1 MKTLPSTLST
11 HLQLDVTTLAT
22 CWKLTRRDGA
32 VMGFTDHDRDLIVS
46 GQSYVA
52 ATGFT
57 PTAIAGSAGLAVDNL
72 DVEGMLD
79 SAAISEEDIHAG
91 KYDHAEIEVFMV
103 NYAAPADGI
112 LPLRTGWL
120 GEVRYTSGK
129 FVAEVRG
136 LTQRLQQRVGELYSP
151 GCRADFGDSRCK
163 INLASV
169 TTTGTLTGATSRTV
183 LLDSARTENSGVFSF
198 GRITFTSGA
207 NDGISMEIKQYTK
220 GKMVLALP
228 LPYQPQAGDT
238 YTITQGC
245 DKNFA
250 TCKIRY
256 SNAVNFRGEPHVP
269 GLDRIL
275 ETASTR
281 SEW

>member
-1 MKTLPSTLST
+1 MKTLSFALTN
-11 HLQLDVTTLAT
+11 HLQQEVTTLAT
-22 CWKLTRRDGA
+22 CWKLTRRDGT
-32 VMGFTDHDRDLIVS
+32 VMRFTDHDRDIVFEANM
-46 GQSYVA
+46 YLA

-57 PTAIAGSAGLAVDNL
+57 PTAVSGSAGLAVDNL

-79 SAAISEEDIHAG
+79 SSALTEEDIHAG
-91 KYDHAEIEVFMV
+91 KYDHAELEVFMV
-103 NYAAPADGI
+103 NYASPSDGK

-120 GEVRYTSGK
+120 GEVRYTDGK

-151 GCRADFGDSRCK
+151 GCRADFGDSRCG
-163 INLASV
+163 INLAGV
-169 TTTGTLTGATSRTV
+169 TTTGTLTGVTSRSTI
-183 LLDSARTENSGVFSF
+183 LDSARMEASGVFSF
-198 GRITFTSGA
+198 GRIAFTSGA
-207 NDGISMEIKQYTK
+207 NNGIAMEIKHYTK
-220 GKMVLALP
+220 GKIVLALP
-228 LPYQPQAGDT
+228 LPYPPQAGDT

-245 DKNFA
+245 DKSFS
-250 TCKIRY
+250 TCSVRY

>member
-1 MKTLPSTLST
+1 MKTLSSALTN
-11 HLQLDVTTLAT
+11 HLQQDVTTLAT

-32 VMGFTDHDRDLIVS
+32 VMGFTDHDRDLTVS

-57 PTAIAGSAGLAVDNL
+57 PTAIEGSAGLAVDNL

-103 NYAAPADGI
+103 NYMSPSDGI

-163 INLASV
+163 INLATF

-220 GKMVLALP
+220 GKMMLVLP
-228 LPYQPQAGDT
+228 LPYQPQAGNA

-245 DKNFA
+245 DKSFS
-250 TCKIRY
+250 TCKTRY
-256 SNAVNFRGEPHVP
+256 NNAVNFRGEPHVP

>member
-1 MKTLPSTLST
+1 MKTLPASLTSHLS
-11 HLQLDVTTLAT
+11 QDVTTLAT
-22 CWKLTRRDGA
+22 CWKLTRRDGV

-91 KYDHAEIEVFMV
+91 KYDHAEIEIFMV
-103 NYAAPADGI
+103 NYTTPSDGV

-151 GCRADFGDSRCK
+151 GCRADFGDTRCK
-163 INLASV
+163 INLAGV

-183 LLDSARTENSGVFSF
+183 LLDSGRMEASGIFSF
-198 GRITFTSGA
+198 GRISFTSGA

-220 GKMVLALP
+220 GKMMLALP
-228 LPYQPQAGDT
+228 LPYQPQAGDA

-245 DKNFA
+245 DKSFA
-250 TCKIRY
+250 TCKTRY